1 LVVDAVSDVAV
12 THVEEYIATTNWS
25 PGS

>member
-1 LVVDAVSDVAV
+1 VVDAVSDVAV

>member
-1 LVVDAVSDVAV
+1 VVDAVSDVAV

-25 PGS
+25 PFS